1 MSFRTTI
8 ALAAVVVLTALGT
21 VYIYWTRTPQYTLL
35 HVLNAY
41 ATADHHA
48 AAAYIEPGPP
58 RKKRLHVQG
67 RPEPMIHHLTH
78 LQNDTLARAYQ
89 VTVEDSRIE
98 GNTATLRVKLGQTAY
113 HLTFEERKD
122 GRWTLMEFPD
132 RQVFSQRA
140 IQGMRPHPFMII
152 ARL

>member
-1 MSFRTTI
+1 MLPEQRLDRT
-8 ALAAVVVLTALGT
+8 
-21 VYIYWTRTPQYTLL
+21 RS
-35 HVLNAY
+35 
-41 ATADHHA
+41 
-48 AAAYIEPGPP
+48 
-58 RKKRLHVQG
+58 
-67 RPEPMIHHLTH
+67 EPMIHHLTH

-89 VTVEDSRIE
+89 VTVEDSHIE

-132 RQVFSQRA
+132 RRVFSQRA